1 MTNIAKQIA
10 FILFL
15 FFIGN
20 AAAKWELYSQSKSKE
35 TQIYV
40 DRSSIIKNNDLRE
53 IPFLYDYKKPRGPNG
68 KVQSMIQVTGI
79 NCNEYTSKLL
89 SMELFFGKM
98 TKGESIGPL
107 KANDKDRWKS
117 IKKAY
122 IHRIA
127 RETCSEP
134 IPVPRERL
142 TKILKRNS

>member
-40 DRSSIIKNNDLRE
+40 DRSSIIKNNELRE

-107 KANDKDRWKS
+107 KANAKDRWES

-122 IHRIA
+122 IHRMA

-142 TKILKRNS
+142 TKILEKK

>member
-40 DRSSIIKNNDLRE
+40 DRSSIIKNNELRE

-98 TKGESIGPL
+98 TTGESIGPL

-142 TKILKRNS
+142 TKILEKK